1 MRSYNIA
8 TVFSTQDRALAKENY
23 GDVITSSLLANLSYQ
38 MIGKANDPDSIRY
51 YKNISEEIE
60 KRTVSRSF
68 TNSVIGGD
76 TRTSEGTRETSKYKN
91 QDFTSLKQGQFF
103 VFADGKDKLYNFDLF
118 PFKRLELKVKHHITE
133 KDLNDNFNRIME
145 DVKDII

>member
-1 MRSYNIA
+1 
-8 TVFSTQDRALAKENY
+8 
-23 GDVITSSLLANLSYQ
+23 LLHSV
-38 MIGKANDPDSIRY
+38 RY

-68 TNSVIGGD
+68 TNSIIGGD

-91 QDFTSLKQGQFF
+91 QDFTGLKQGQFF

-133 KDLNDNFNRIME
+133 QDLNDNFNRIME

>member
-1 MRSYNIA
+1 LHS
-8 TVFSTQDRALAKENY
+8 V
-23 GDVITSSLLANLSYQ
+23 
-38 MIGKANDPDSIRY
+38 RY

-68 TNSVIGGD
+68 TNSIIGGD

-91 QDFTSLKQGQFF
+91 QDFTRLNQGQFF

-118 PFKRLELKVKHHITE
+118 PFKRLELKVKHHITD
-133 KDLNDNFNRIME
+133 KDLSDNFNRIMNE
-145 DVKDII
+145 VKGL

>member
-38 MIGKANDPDSIRY
+38 MIGKANDPDSVRY

-60 KRTVSRSF
+60 KKTVSKSF
-68 TNSVIGGD
+68 TATGIGRD
-76 TRTSEGTRETSKYKN
+76 IRMSEGTRETSKYKN
-91 QDFTSLKQGQFF
+91 QDFTGLKQGQFF

>member
-1 MRSYNIA
+1 
-8 TVFSTQDRALAKENY
+8 
-23 GDVITSSLLANLSYQ
+23 VITSSLLANLSYQ
-38 MIGKANDPDSIRY
+38 MIGKANDPDSVRY

-68 TNSVIGGD
+68 TSSVIGGY
-76 TRTSEGTRETSKYKN
+76 TRTSEGTRETTKYKN
-91 QDFTSLKQGQFF
+91 QDFTGLRQGQFF
-103 VFADGKDKLYNFDLF
+103 VFADGKDKLYNFDLY

>member
-1 MRSYNIA
+1 MLNKQTDNTIYFFTS
-8 TVFSTQDRALAKENY
+8 QAKRCKLSER
-23 GDVITSSLLANLSYQ
+23 VITSSLLANLSYQ
-38 MIGKANDPDSIRY
+38 MIGKANDPDSVRY

-76 TRTSEGTRETSKYKN
+76 SRTSEGTRETSKYKN
-91 QDFTSLKQGQFF
+91 QDFTRLKQGQFF

-118 PFKRLELKVKHHITE
+118 PFKRLE
-133 KDLNDNFNRIME
+133 
-145 DVKDII
+145 